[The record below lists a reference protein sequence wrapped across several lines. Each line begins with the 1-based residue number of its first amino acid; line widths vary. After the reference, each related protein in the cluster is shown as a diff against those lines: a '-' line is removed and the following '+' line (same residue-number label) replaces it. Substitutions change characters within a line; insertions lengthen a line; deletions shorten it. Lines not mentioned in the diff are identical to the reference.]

1 MEKRLFCKT
10 VLRHGGRVARNVSF
24 PNGETDVLRI
34 APFAAPLLHAGVSAC
49 AGAHGEG
56 MVVFLIG
63 KVAFAKN
70 WPSTRKVTK
79 PTRRSA
85 RHGGNVPDRKCC
97 FPNRKGVVLNIGAR
111 TPSNVESVAPI
122 AEKVPCLHSGTGCA
136 KAGFSEMSISQ
147 LGK

>member
-10 VLRHGGRVARNVSF
+10 VLRHGGRVARNVCF
-24 PNGETDVLRI
+24 PNGKTAVLRI
-34 APFAAPLLHAGVSAC
+34 APFAAPFLHAEVSAC

-56 MVVFLIG
+56 MVVFLMR

-122 AEKVPCLHSGTGCA
+122 AGKVAWLHSGMGCA
-136 KAGFSEMSISQ
+136 KAGFAEMLVFQ